1 MFKGGQKSGFPAA
14 ILSAMCS
21 GDNSVEITEQ
31 ESRFNAADE
40 KLTCDEEKCYS
51 APLP

>member
-40 KLTCDEEKCYS
+40 KQRSTSLISKCDNR
-51 APLP
+51 